1 MSEGSEQD
9 SQTHFVVKPVGRV
22 ESTLTDPA
30 EAPSQGDEGAPSAWL
45 VFDPDVYDAAR
56 DLQIGD
62 RIIVIAWLHRAQR
75 DVLRTFP
82 RDWVDAPHI
91 RIFKLRAPKPACSSS
106 LINSAMF
113 SLTFL
118 MSAPAAALVFI
129 ASCKFFSVRFRA
141 TPWSAYSILQ
151 PHV

>member
-9 SQTHFVVKPVGRV
+9 SQTHFVVNPVGRV

-91 RIFKLRAPKPACSSS
+91 GIFKLRAPNRPNHIGLHPVEVLA
-106 LINSAMF
+106 I
-113 SLTFL
+113 
-118 MSAPAAALVFI
+118 
-129 ASCKFFSVRFRA
+129 
-141 TPWSAYSILQ
+141 
-151 PHV
+151 